1 MHIITDNSA
10 SSILIH
16 RLLPPPFIH
25 ALLHGVDFHQVSFLT
40 LKMGDAKVS
49 ENGTEKVSE
58 SKVLTENPKYYKTYP
73 EREVHE
79 KFFRDVF
86 EIILKD
92 ALFEGIQR
100 DQPVVRFEQPHDL
113 WKILNLKL
121 GRDPAH
127 NHDVLLDLV
136 KDVIKYSVK
145 TGHPYFINQLYS
157 G

>member
-1 MHIITDNSA
+1 
-10 SSILIH
+10 
-16 RLLPPPFIH
+16 
-25 ALLHGVDFHQVSFLT
+25 
-40 LKMGDAKVS
+40 MGD
-49 ENGTEKVSE
+49 
-58 SKVLTENPKYYKTYP
+58 SKELELKDNPTYYKTYP

-86 EIILKD
+86 EVILKD
-92 ALFEGIQR
+92 SLFEGIQR

-113 WKILNLKL
+113 WKKINLKL
-121 GRDPAH
+121 GTDAAK
-127 NHDVLLDLV
+127 NHDVLLDLL